1 MKNTRGLVFNTVLL
15 TAASFLMQTATV
27 AFNVYLTKRIGAV
40 GIGLFQLT
48 MTVYAMG
55 VTFSCAGV
63 RLASTRLNIDLLAKN
78 PAISLRRSMRF
89 SVSYALCISCVVA
102 VALWL
107 LAPVAAGLWL
117 HDPRAV
123 ASLRWLALGL
133 PFVSVT
139 AAMQGYFT
147 AVRRVYLCAISQGA
161 EQAVKIVCAVLFLN
175 IMLPKGVEYACLAI
189 VYSMVIGQMAVLA
202 LSAIL
207 TWRSTYIQ
215 RPAPKGSE
223 QLKWNALLRIAM
235 PEGVGACARSVLL
248 TTEHLLIPRG
258 FEASGRSKTEA
269 MRIYGIMHGMAL
281 PVVLYPSAVLSS
293 LSSLLIPEI
302 SELRVQKQHVR
313 INLAVERILKL
324 SILYGIFAG
333 GMFYAFAEP
342 LSMRI
347 YGSTDAT
354 KYLQI
359 LAPLVP
365 IMYIDMS
372 VDGMLKGLDQQ
383 KASMMYNIIDS
394 GLCCVLVYLLLP
406 KLAIKGYIIVLFIS
420 ELFNF
425 FFSIRRLLIVTQAP
439 RPTLQSVLQPL
450 LCVACAALIPLGI
463 SNAANPMGL
472 QSSTI
477 RLIMAIAGA
486 ALFYFVTLYLVGSI
500 QKEDLRSMRPHKMR
514 PRKTRLV

>member
-1 MKNTRGLVFNTVLL
+1 LKNTRSLVLNTALL
-15 TAASFLMQTATV
+15 TAASFLMQTAAV

-78 PAISLRRSMRF
+78 PDVSLRRSMRF
-89 SVSYALCISCVVA
+89 CVGYALCVSCAVA
-102 VALWL
+102 AALWL
-107 LAPVAAGLWL
+107 LAPSAAGLWL
-117 HDPRAV
+117 HDPRAA

-139 AAMQGYFT
+139 AAVQGYFT
-147 AVRRVYLCAISQGA
+147 AIRRVYLCAISQGT
-161 EQAVKIVCAVLFLN
+161 EQVVKIVCAVLFLN
-175 IMLPKGVEYACLAI
+175 AMLPKGVEYACLAI
-189 VYSMVIGQMAVLA
+189 VYGMVAGQVAVLV

-207 TWRSTYIQ
+207 TWRSKYIR
-215 RPAPKGSE
+215 RPALKGGG
-223 QLKWNALLRIAM
+223 QLRLRELMRIAV
-235 PEGVGACARSVLL
+235 PEGIGACARSVLL

-293 LSSLLIPEI
+293 LASLLIPEI

-313 INLAVERILKL
+313 INIAVERILKL
-324 SILYGIFAG
+324 SMLYGIFVG
-333 GMFYAFAEP
+333 GMFYAFAGP

-347 YGSTDAT
+347 YGNEDAA

-365 IMYIDMS
+365 VMYIDMS

-383 KASMMYNIIDS
+383 KASMMYNIIDA
-394 GLCCVLVYLLLP
+394 GICCVLVYLLLP
-406 KLAIKGYIIVLFIS
+406 KLAIKGYIIVLFVS

-425 FFSIRRLLIVTQAP
+425 FFSIRRLLIVTKAP
-439 RPTLQSVLQPL
+439 RPTWKSVLQPL
-450 LCVACAALIPLGI
+450 LCVACAAIIPLGI
-463 SNAANPMGL
+463 ANAANPAGL
-472 QSSTI
+472 RGSTI
-477 RLIMAIAGA
+477 WLAAAIAGA
-486 ALFYFVTLYLVGSI
+486 GIFYFITLYLIGSI
-500 QKEDLRSMRPHKMR
+500 QKEDLHRMLPPAMRAGQKA
-514 PRKTRLV
+514 T